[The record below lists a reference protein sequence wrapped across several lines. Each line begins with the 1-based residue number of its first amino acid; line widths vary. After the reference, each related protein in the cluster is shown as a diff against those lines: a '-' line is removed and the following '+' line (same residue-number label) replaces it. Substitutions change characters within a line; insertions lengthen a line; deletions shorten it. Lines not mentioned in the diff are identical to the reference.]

1 MLERQYFV
9 ILHSMKRA
17 LHILLA
23 TVLILLTCGCNPH
36 ETEKQRRLFLVYI
49 AATDQIIDNFAKG
62 NVTDLLNGYVPS
74 KQSSDDVL
82 LVFYQ
87 GIDYNTATKRA
98 DATLTR
104 YYKNNSGHMVSEIV
118 ASFGTDFNAC
128 DPDSFA
134 EVLEIAEDYCSP
146 TYRSLLFSS
155 HGTAWLPIGYFS
167 SPTDK
172 SFFSAR
178 PMRSGAEASCISSLS
193 KLHSIESI
201 GRDKPTG
208 DELDIIDFARVTG
221 KYHWDIMLL
230 DCCLMSTIEVAYELR
245 GSCDWIMASPTEILA
260 DGFVYSNISEKV
272 FKSHNEA
279 GYRALCQQY
288 YDFYQ
293 ARTGSLQSG
302 TIALIKC
309 SELEALSDVCAE
321 ITATRRSQMESVD
334 RMSVQHYF
342 YNNQYDYNFDLADYF
357 HQFATEAQ
365 YSRFSAQLDL
375 TVPFKKTTKEFI
387 GLKIDENKYSGLS
400 CYIPDP
406 RYVNLNDY
414 YKQLAW
420 NQKVVV
426 VE

>member
-9 ILHSMKRA
+9 ILHTMKRA
-17 LHILLA
+17 LNILLA
-23 TVLILLTCGCNPH
+23 TVLILLTCCCNPH
-36 ETEKQRRLFLVYI
+36 ETEKQKHLFLVYI
-49 AATDQIIDNFAKG
+49 AATDQVIHNFAQG
-62 NVTDLLNGYVPS
+62 NVTDMLDGYVPA

-98 DATLTR
+98 DAALTR
-104 YYKNNSGHMVSEIV
+104 YYKNNSGNMVSEIV
-118 ASFGTDFNAC
+118 ASFDSDFNAC
-128 DPDSFA
+128 DPASFA

-172 SFFSAR
+172 SFSLSQ
-178 PMRSGAEASCISSLS
+178 MRKGPEDSGISSLS
-193 KLHSIESI
+193 KLNSIESI

-221 KYHWDIMLL
+221 KYHWNVMLL
-230 DCCLMSTIEVAYELR
+230 DCCLMSAVEVAYELR
-245 GSCDWIMASPTEILA
+245 DCCDWIMASPTEILA
-260 DGFVYSNISEKV
+260 YGFVYNNITEKV
-272 FKSHNEA
+272 FKSPNEA
-279 GYRALCQQY
+279 GYRFLCQQY

-293 ARTGSLQSG
+293 AGTGSLQSG

-309 SELEALSDVCAE
+309 SELEALSDICAE
-321 ITATRRSQMESVD
+321 IAATRRSQMESVE
-334 RMSVQHYF
+334 RMKVQHYF
-342 YNNQYDYNFDLADYF
+342 YNSHYDYNFDLADYF
-357 HQFATEAQ
+357 RQFATEDQ
-365 YSRFSAQLDL
+365 YNRFCTQLERA
-375 TVPFKKTTKEFI
+375 VPYKATTNEFL
-387 GLKIDENKYSGLS
+387 GLKIEHYSGLS
-400 CYIPDP
+400 CYIPDS